1 MKRIIDHKQVDL
13 SDDEWRLYQE
23 ICKSYDKPTAPGKQ
37 LFSDLF
43 EVDDNGI
50 IIFIKPPR
58 SKFTTMEI
66 WLFIMSIFCHQHIRE
81 MYKIGD
87 SISVQL
93 KKKMDLLDEKIRT
106 IDEKLQTLSDNK
118 TNL

>member
-50 IIFIKPPR
+50 IIFIKPPH

-66 WLFIMSIFCHQHIRE
+66 IIFLQSVMLQQHIRNI
-81 MYKIGD
+81 YK
-87 SISVQL
+87 
-93 KKKMDLLDEKIRT
+93 LLDTEVEQMKKEFRLAIKEASEKRRE
-106 IDEKLQTLSDNK
+106 D
-118 TNL
+118 